1 MLRCGAAPGATSQ
14 PTIHTP
20 EGGSVMSALPTLFP
34 RVPLK
39 KMDSSMLV
47 FELDR
52 ETHRVMPEH
61 CEMITSAA
69 TLASFLHREQTR
81 FVRGD
86 LPRVPYIEH
95 PLRVALR
102 LIRWGVRDG
111 ELVAAALL
119 HDVVEDCSTELL
131 EVFGSDSAGRSCET
145 ALECIH
151 RLYGG
156 AVAEYVGWVTNPV
169 DGTSCASRTSYQDHI
184 TALAASGNMALLIK
198 ASDLKDNAG
207 SIKYQLG
214 HGKDERM
221 LRLVTKYSPVV
232 GIVAAG
238 LEKLS
243 ADSCPHRL
251 CLEPVIADM
260 TQLAQ
265 SLETIAA
272 KYRL

>member
-1 MLRCGAAPGATSQ
+1 
-14 PTIHTP
+14 
-20 EGGSVMSALPTLFP
+20 MSALPTLFP

-52 ETHRVMPEH
+52 ETHRIMPEH

-131 EVFGSDSAGRSCET
+131 EVFGSNSAGRSGET

-156 AVAEYVGWVTNPV
+156 SVAEYVGWVTNPV
-169 DGTSCASRTSYQDHI
+169 DGTACTSYQDHI
-184 TALAASGNMALLIK
+184 TALAASGSMALLIK

-238 LEKLS
+238 LERLS
-243 ADSCPHRL
+243 TDSYTRQL
-251 CLEPVIADM
+251 CLEPAVADM
-260 TQLAQ
+260 AQLAQ
-265 SLETIAA
+265 SLETITA